1 MILEYNYDKA
11 NEVLELFK
19 NSKLA
24 TLNIQPQNTE
34 HGVVYLMEYTLIEN
48 YVDTKQEKMRQ
59 VINESLPERLRIAEL
74 INDFIEHQAI
84 GNVREFN
91 LFYNIVDTNKCEVSY
106 TASFGQEYN
115 NVSDIK
121 QLQKCLE
128 WYDTI
133 ITKIGVGDLTIPNV
147 VKTNGKNRKNITPI
161 TLKDFAGIIRHT
173 LSKEN

>member
-1 MILEYNYDKA
+1 MENFPRKVFIGGNWKCNGDKA
-11 NEVLELFK
+11 FV
-19 NSKLA
+19 NSHCVF
-24 TLNIQPQNTE
+24 LNGLQ
-34 HGVVYLMEYTLIEN
+34 
-48 YVDTKQEKMRQ
+48 
-59 VINESLPERLRIAEL
+59 
-74 INDFIEHQAI
+74 F
-84 GNVREFN
+84 
-91 LFYNIVDTNKCEVSY
+91 DTNKCEVSY